1 MFVRSPNALW
11 TELDG
16 QFMLMNIE
24 DGSYYEMSGIGG
36 VIWQML
42 ETPRSEA
49 EIVETI
55 LNSYQVEREQCAQDV
70 RAFLEKLVATH
81 VLSEQP
87 EAVGATVN
95 PAE

>member
-1 MFVRSPNALW
+1 MFVRSQSALW

-16 QFMLMNIE
+16 HFMLMNIE
-24 DGSYYEMSGIGG
+24 DGSYYEMAGIGG

-49 EIVETI
+49 EIIEAV
-55 LNSYQVEREQCAQDV
+55 LDAYQVEREQCAGDV
-70 RAFLEKLVATH
+70 RAFLEKLVASH
-81 VLSEQP
+81 VVIEQP
-87 EAVGATVN
+87 EAVGATVH

>member
-24 DGSYYEMSGIGG
+24 DGSYYEMAGIGG

-49 EIVETI
+49 EIVDAVV
-55 LNSYQVEREQCAQDV
+55 NKYQVERERCAQDV
-70 RAFLEKLVATH
+70 RAFLEKLIATY
-81 VLSEQP
+81 VVSEQP
-87 EAVGATVN
+87 NGVGAPVH

>member
-1 MFVRSPNALW
+1 MFVRSPSALW

-24 DGSYYEMSGIGG
+24 DGSYYEMAGIGS

-49 EIVETI
+49 DIIEAV
-55 LNSYQVEREQCAQDV
+55 LNSYQVEREQCARDV

-81 VLSEQP
+81 VVNEQP
-87 EAVGATVN
+87 EAVCAAVRPT
-95 PAE
+95 E